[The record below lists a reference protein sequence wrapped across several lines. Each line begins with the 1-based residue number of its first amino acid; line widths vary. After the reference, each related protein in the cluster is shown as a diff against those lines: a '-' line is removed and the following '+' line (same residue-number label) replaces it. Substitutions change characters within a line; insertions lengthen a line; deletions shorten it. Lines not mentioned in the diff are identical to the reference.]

1 METTSL
7 LNICVFA
14 LLMVFF
20 ILTVLFLLMRLVI
33 FLFPAKKAQIDA
45 AAMAALT
52 AAVQSIFPGTKIT
65 KVEEEK

>member
-1 METTSL
+1 
-7 LNICVFA
+7 
-14 LLMVFF
+14 
-20 ILTVLFLLMRLVI
+20 MRLVI

-52 AAVQSIFPGTKIT
+52 AAVHNIFPGMKIN